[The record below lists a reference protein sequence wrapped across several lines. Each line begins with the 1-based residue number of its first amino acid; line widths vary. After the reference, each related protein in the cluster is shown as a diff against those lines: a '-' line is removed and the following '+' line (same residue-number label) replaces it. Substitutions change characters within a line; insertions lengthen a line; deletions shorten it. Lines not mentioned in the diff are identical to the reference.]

1 LADGFESGD
10 LRVYLTAYKPSG
22 SNIFVYYKILSKSDP
37 DTFDNKNY
45 QLMTQLGE
53 LNFNSIN
60 KADYR
65 ELTFAPGINNAANN
79 SVSYISGSTTYTT
92 FKTFVIKVV
101 ITGGDPTD
109 VAKVRDFRAIALP
122 TG

>member
-1 LADGFESGD
+1 MS
-10 LRVYLTAYKPSG
+10 
-22 SNIFVYYKILSKSDP
+22 
-37 DTFDNKNY
+37 
-45 QLMTQLGE
+45 QLGE

-65 ELTFAPGINNAANN
+65 ELSFAPGINNVANN
-79 SVSYISGSTTYTT
+79 SVSYVSGSTTYTT
-92 FKTFVIKVV
+92 FKTFAIKVV
-101 ITGGDPTD
+101 ISGDDPTD